1 MNKLMRIALFLLMSI
16 VLSGCLTDNTRPDPN
31 GPEAL
36 KFKMEFEEGRL
47 AEYSLTNDRKRYDN
61 IRFASEKYE
70 DLIKSGS
77 RYGEYGLAKLLQNWY
92 PEHEEDTVKYL
103 ITCAKR
109 SSYTSDM
116 FPDSAMDSAFSVAA
130 MAQLSDIATAKHDRQ
145 DIADS
150 LRRMMSKVV
159 TEEVRA
165 WADTMKTN
173 TVSAKIYEDVISAVE
188 SDYQS
193 SGYVKVLS
201 WDEISKIL
209 VNGDAVDGSPAG
221 GGGMC
226 RSKPSYSVVRFVK
239 SLDAASQCQYDFEIQ
254 LTGNDTFDA
263 AAKAR
268 SAMRCQLV
276 KEFRTAHPSLSVD
289 DIGLSYPFWNHSGST
304 IKGTVVAKFMK
315 VSVMRLEYDDA
326 TGFGKITVRLGDSDV
341 VAAKKLAIDN
351 IEELATRKNIV
362 NVVGKRPPKG
372 ARYKTTNEQTTKDG
386 LLEIEFK
393 CE

>member
-1 MNKLMRIALFLLMSI
+1 MNKLIRTALSLLTSI
-16 VLSGCLTDNTRPDPN
+16 VLSGCLTDDTPPDPN

-36 KFKMEFEEGRL
+36 KFKMEFEEGRF
-47 AEYSLTNDRKRYDN
+47 AELSLDKDRKRYDN

-77 RYGEYGLAKLLQNWY
+77 RYGEYGLAKLLRNWY

-109 SSYTSDM
+109 SSYTSDL

-209 VNGDAVDGSPAG
+209 VNGDSVGDSPAG
-221 GGGMC
+221 GGPMR

-304 IKGTVVAKFMK
+304 IKGTV
-315 VSVMRLEYDDA
+315 
-326 TGFGKITVRLGDSDV
+326 RLGDSDV